1 MTMNY
6 LHYALIDKYQI
17 QGDPVHMVRTFTFTS
32 IAYRNLYARPGLIHT
47 ITLSLSETLALNFL
61 IPKCNANNNTHIST
75 QYILNVGLKLQIGI
89 QWRRLERFMM
99 LVGKD
104 YHYFIY
110 SD

>member
-47 ITLSLSETLALNFL
+47 ITFRNLG
-61 IPKCNANNNTHIST
+61 I
-75 QYILNVGLKLQIGI
+75 KLFNSKVQCK
-89 QWRRLERFMM
+89 Q
-99 LVGKD
+99 
-104 YHYFIY
+104 
-110 SD
+110 